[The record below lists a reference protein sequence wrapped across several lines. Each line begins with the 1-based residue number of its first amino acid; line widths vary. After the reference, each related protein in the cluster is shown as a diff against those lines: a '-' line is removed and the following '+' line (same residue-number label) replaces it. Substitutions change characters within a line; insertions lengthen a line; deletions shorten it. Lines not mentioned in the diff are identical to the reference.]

1 MKVGMNQRKGISQAM
16 TTSISNGRLRQ
27 RFAKWDTDGSGGLE
41 RADFEQEAMRIATA
55 FGAKPQSREAKTLRD
70 AFRNLFDFHA
80 REAGV
85 PTSGAVSEDDFVR
98 INEKLM
104 FTDGEA
110 NFNRVLRPVMQALV
124 GLCDRNTDGMI
135 SQEEF
140 TAWLTGVGVDEAKA
154 RQAFIQIDSDN
165 DGALSVDEL
174 LAAVRNFHYG
184 KLDVP
189 LLG

>member
-1 MKVGMNQRKGISQAM
+1 M
-16 TTSISNGRLRQ
+16 TTAVSTDRLRQ
-27 RFAKWDTDGSGGLE
+27 RFAKWDVDGSGTLE
-41 RADFEQEAMRIATA
+41 RSDFEREAERVAGK
-55 FGAKPQSREAKTLRD
+55 FGAQPQSREAVALRD

-85 PTSGAVSEDDFVR
+85 PPNGSVTEEQFLR

-104 FTDGEA
+104 FSEGEA
-110 NFNRVLRPVMQALV
+110 SFNRVLRPVMQAIV
-124 GLCDRNTDGMI
+124 GLCDRNDDGMI
-135 SQEEF
+135 NREEF
-140 TAWLTGVGVDEAKA
+140 IAYLQGVGVDQSAAQEAF
-154 RQAFIQIDSDN
+154 RQIDTDN
-165 DGALSVDEL
+165 SGELTVDEL

>member
-1 MKVGMNQRKGISQAM
+1 M
-16 TTSISNGRLRQ
+16 TTAITTDRLRR
-27 RFAKWDTDGSGGLE
+27 RFAKWDVDGSGTLE
-41 RADFEQEAMRIATA
+41 RTDFEREAERVSGA
-55 FGAKPQSREAKTLRD
+55 FGAQPGSKEAIALRD

-85 PTSGAVSEDDFVR
+85 PQNGSVSEEQFIR

-104 FTDGEA
+104 FSEGEA
-110 NFNRVLRPVMQALV
+110 SFNRVLRPVMQAIV
-124 GLCDRNTDGMI
+124 GLCDRNADGVI
-135 SQEEF
+135 NQEEF
-140 TAWLTGVGVDEAKA
+140 IAYLQGVGVDQSTA
-154 RQAFIQIDSDN
+154 QDAFRQIDTDN
-165 DGALSVDEL
+165 SGELTVDEL

>member
-1 MKVGMNQRKGISQAM
+1 M
-16 TTSISNGRLRQ
+16 TTAITTDRLRQ
-27 RFAKWDTDGSGGLE
+27 RFAKWDVDGSGTLE
-41 RADFEQEAMRIATA
+41 RADFEREAERVAGA
-55 FGAKPQSREAKTLRD
+55 FGAQPGSKEATALRD

-85 PTSGAVSEDDFVR
+85 PPNGSVSEDQFIR

-104 FTDGEA
+104 FSEGEA
-110 NFNRVLRPVMQALV
+110 SFNRVLRPVMQAIV
-124 GLCDRNTDGMI
+124 GLCDRNADGMI
-135 SQEEF
+135 NQEEF
-140 TAWLTGVGVDEAKA
+140 IAYLQGVGVDQSTA
-154 RQAFIQIDSDN
+154 QDAFRQIDTDN
-165 DGALSVDEL
+165 SGELTVDEL

>member
-1 MKVGMNQRKGISQAM
+1 M
-16 TTSISNGRLRQ
+16 TTAITTDRLRQ
-27 RFAKWDTDGSGGLE
+27 RFAKWDVDGSGTLE
-41 RADFEQEAMRIATA
+41 RTDFEREAERVSGA
-55 FGAKPQSREAKTLRD
+55 FGAQPKSKEANALRD

-85 PTSGAVSEDDFVR
+85 SPNGSVSEDQFMQ

-104 FTDGEA
+104 FSEGEA
-110 NFNRVLRPVMQALV
+110 SFNRVLRPVMQAIV
-124 GLCDRNTDGMI
+124 GLCDRNNDGMI
-135 SQEEF
+135 NQEEF
-140 TAWLTGVGVDEAKA
+140 VTYLQGVGVDQSAA
-154 RQAFIQIDSDN
+154 RDAFRQIDTDN
-165 DGALSVDEL
+165 SGELTVDEL

>member
-1 MKVGMNQRKGISQAM
+1 M
-16 TTSISNGRLRQ
+16 TTALSNDRLRQ
-27 RFAKWDTDGSGGLE
+27 RFAKWDVDGNGTLE
-41 RADFEQEAMRIATA
+41 RADFEREAERVSAA
-55 FGAKPQSREAKTLRD
+55 FGALPKSKEAVALRD

-85 PTSGAVSEDDFVR
+85 GADGSVTEEQFMR

-104 FTDGEA
+104 FSEGEA
-110 NFNRVLRPVMQALV
+110 SFNRVLRPVMQAIV
-124 GLCDRNTDGMI
+124 GLCDRNDDGMI
-135 SQEEF
+135 NREEF
-140 TAWLTGVGVDEAKA
+140 VTYLQGVGVEPATADD
-154 RQAFIQIDSDN
+154 AFRQIDT
-165 DGALSVDEL
+165 DGSGRLTVEEL